1 MFSYYFGFFFF
12 ITIVVMLFSAIVL
25 TLFYIYTAIKDIKD
39 NIKQF
44 KKEIKQ

>member
-12 ITIVVMLFSAIVL
+12 ITIVVMLFCAVVL
-25 TLFYIYTAIKDIKD
+25 ILFYIYTAIKDIKD

-44 KKEIKQ
+44 KKELKQ